1 MAKYGEGRYGIGKYG
16 IGEETPEPVVSDEIL
31 GFPTLPPEEPFTDAE
46 FTFRD
51 DEPRRLFPENQDSNW
66 GLKRKNFS
74 DVMDDIHRK
83 LALIYVEMFPQTS
96 TLFLDEWERLVG
108 LPRNPANKTVS
119 SRRAAILARLQ
130 QGPFTRSRR
139 NNIIDDF
146 ITATFGESIKL
157 FPEGVTLLPAGVPIY
172 NDVPVGQYY
181 RVLEFVEDF
190 SYEIQILSTITG
202 VDEVGMRQAL
212 EFVQYAPLRFHITY
226 VDSFSV
232 YSYGVDRA
240 LPLTIS

>member
-1 MAKYGEGRYGIGKYG
+1 M
-16 IGEETPEPVVSDEIL
+16 SDV
-31 GFPTLPPEEPFTDAE
+31 GFPTLPAELPWTDAE

-74 DVMDDIHRK
+74 DIMEDIHQK
-83 LALIYVEMFPQTS
+83 LHLIYVEMFPQTS

-108 LPRNPANKTVS
+108 LPRNPANKSVTQ
-119 SRRAAILARLQ
+119 RRAAILARLQ
-130 QGPFTRSRR
+130 QGPFTRTRR
-139 NNIIDDF
+139 NNIIDDY

-157 FPEGVTLLPAGVPIY
+157 YPEGVPMVVAGTPIY
-172 NDVPVGQYY
+172 NDVPIGQYF
-181 RVLEFVEDF
+181 RVLEYIENFH
-190 SYEIQILSTITG
+190 YEIQILSTITG
-202 VDEVGMRQAL
+202 IDEAGL
-212 EFVQYAPLRFHITY
+212 INSLTFVQYAGLSFHITY
-226 VDSFSV
+226 VDAFSI